1 MRISDW
7 SSDVCS
13 SDLIALAL
21 ERVHFVEAANEAQIS
36 VESERL
42 RNALLSAVSHDVRTP
57 LTAIIGLSTTLA
69 TQQSML
75 SDAMRA
81 ELIEA
86 IQDEA
91 FRMNKLV
98 TNLLYMGR
106 LQTGGLKL
114 NRQWQM
120 FDGVVGRTTGKLA
133 RVLKDRNIEKD

>member
-98 TNLLYMGR
+98 TNLLSMGR
-106 LQTGGLKL
+106 LQTGGVKQ
-114 NRQWQM
+114 NRQRKEERRGGKE
-120 FDGVVGRTTGKLA
+120 GVRRG
-133 RVLKDRNIEKD
+133 

>member
-1 MRISDW
+1 M
-7 SSDVCS
+7 
-13 SDLIALAL
+13 
-21 ERVHFVEAANEAQIS
+21 
-36 VESERL
+36 
-42 RNALLSAVSHDVRTP
+42 
-57 LTAIIGLSTTLA
+57 IGLSTTLA

-120 FDGVVGRTTGKLA
+120 FDEVVGSALGQLS
-133 RVLKDRNIEKD
+133 RVLKDRNVELALRSEEHTSELKSLMRSSYA

>member
-106 LQTGGLKL
+106 LQTGGLKQIG
-114 NRQWQM
+114 RETSRESVCQSVWIS
-120 FDGVVGRTTGKLA
+120 VGA
-133 RVLKDRNIEKD
+133 VS